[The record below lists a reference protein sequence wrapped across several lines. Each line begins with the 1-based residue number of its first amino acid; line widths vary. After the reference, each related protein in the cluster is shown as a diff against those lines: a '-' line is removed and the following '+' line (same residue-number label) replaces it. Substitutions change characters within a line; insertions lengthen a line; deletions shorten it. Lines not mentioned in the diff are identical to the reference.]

1 MLSRCV
7 TLVPTYF
14 GFGLSDSFKMKRP
27 EDTQYTWWQYR
38 MNIFKHKLG
47 LHIDYLLVSE
57 TLKDKLLSVDVDE
70 TPDLGKDRAIMRL
83 LH

>member
-1 MLSRCV
+1 
-7 TLVPTYF
+7 
-14 GFGLSDSFKMKRP
+14 MKRP